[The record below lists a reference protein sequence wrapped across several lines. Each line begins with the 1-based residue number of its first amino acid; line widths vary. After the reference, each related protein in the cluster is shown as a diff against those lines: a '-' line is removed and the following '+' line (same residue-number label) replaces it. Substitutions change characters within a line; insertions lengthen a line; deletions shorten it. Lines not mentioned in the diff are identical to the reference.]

1 MKALQLILTIGFMTA
16 IATTVKADDYASL
29 MEASSSNPVDAT
41 WLITNPSFETGD
53 MQGWTRNPDI
63 TDDIEFGVRDYGM
76 TGKDGRYLFNAYRWW
91 ASSLSVSQTIEA
103 IPSGEYEISAV
114 VATWAGRTVT
124 FSANGKTITSTGIN
138 DATGIPVSMP
148 ITIGNE
154 GKLTIEAGSTA
165 AWWLDGHGDETQTF
179 FKLDNVRLLCK
190 GLFLNGIAQPLP
202 NDNQTPLKANQWYY
216 FDAPFSTQYLLFGN
230 TSGMVWSTD
239 GTSLLDDIQEQA
251 VEKKMTIQRGRIFF
265 KTPQSGATLTIVME
279 RELKEETFTATALNV
294 DGLPQKI
301 LGFIEVNPD
310 GPGSDGTK
318 LISQYLAK
326 KGYDIIGVS
335 EDFNYH
341 GSLMSAL
348 SDDYD
353 SGTVRATL
361 SLWNLNYP
369 FDTDG
374 LNLIWKKNKVSA
386 DNENWTPWTET
397 TNDEGNQYIKKGF
410 RHYDLTIVE
419 GIVIDLYVLH
429 MDAGEAISSRQA
441 QWKQL
446 ATAINAADSK
456 RPKIILGDTNSRWTR
471 EDINTYFTKII
482 NGYTMSD
489 AWVELCRNNIY
500 PNTSMG
506 DITDQSDPANFS
518 NYEVVDKII
527 YLNPSAADTP
537 LLKAESFCI
546 EQDYTY
552 GAVQG
557 TNNTQALGDHR
568 PVVVDFSCTAAGD
581 IRFTLGDV
589 DRNGV
594 IDISDVIVIVNIIL
608 GNSNGEPYLY
618 SRFSADVNQDGFIDI
633 SDVIAVVNIILA
645 M

>member
-1 MKALQLILTIGFMTA
+1 MKALQLLTIGIMTT
-16 IATTVKADDYASL
+16 IAMTTKADDYASL
-29 MEASSSNPVDAT
+29 LEASSANPVDAT

-53 MQGWTRNPDI
+53 MQGWIRNPDVS
-63 TDDIEFGVRDYGM
+63 DDREFGVRDDYGM

-91 ASSLSVSQTIEA
+91 ASTLSVSQTVEA

-124 FSANGKTITSTGIN
+124 FSANGKTVTKTGIN
-138 DATGIPVSMP
+138 DQTGIPVSMP

-165 AWWLDGHGDETQTF
+165 AWWMDGHRDESQTF
-179 FKLDNVRLLCK
+179 FKLDDVRLLCK
-190 GLFLNGIAQPLP
+190 GLFLNGVALPLP
-202 NDNQTPLKANQWYY
+202 NDSQTRLKANQWYY
-216 FDAPFSTQYLLFGN
+216 FDAPFSTQFLLFGN

-239 GTSLLDDIQEQA
+239 STSLLDDIRMQA
-251 VEKKMTIQRGRIFF
+251 VEKRMGIQRGRIYF
-265 KTPQSGATLTIVME
+265 KTPQSDATLEIVME
-279 RELKEETFTATALNV
+279 RELMKETLTAAALNV
-294 DGLPQKI
+294 DGLPQWV
-301 LGFIEVNPD
+301 GFIEVNAN

-341 GSLMSAL
+341 GSLISAL
-348 SDDYD
+348 SDDYG
-353 SGTVRATL
+353 SGVLRATL
-361 SLWNLNYP
+361 NVWDISYP

-374 LNLIWKKNKVSA
+374 LNLLWKKSKVSA
-386 DNENWTPWTET
+386 DNESWTQWTET
-397 TNDEGNQYIKKGF
+397 TNDEGNQLIKKGF
-410 RHYDLTIVE
+410 RHYDLTIGG
-419 GIVIDLYVLH
+419 GIVIDLYVMH
-429 MDAGEAISSRQA
+429 MDAGEATSSRQA
-441 QWKQL
+441 QWQQL
-446 ATAINAADSK
+446 ANAINTANSQ

-471 EDINTYFTKII
+471 EDINAYFTQNI

-489 AWVELCRNNIY
+489 AWVELWRNNIY

-506 DITDQSDPANFS
+506 DITDESDPTNFS

-527 YLNPSAADTP
+527 YLNPTVADTP
-537 LLKAESFCI
+537 QLKAERFHI

-552 GAVQG
+552 GEVQG
-557 TNNTQALGDHR
+557 TDNSKALGDHR
-568 PVVVDFSCTAAGD
+568 PVVVDFTCSSTGD
-581 IRFTLGDV
+581 IRFILGDV
-589 DRNGV
+589 NRSGV

-608 GNSNGEPYLY
+608 GNGSEKPYPY
-618 SRFSADVNQDGFIDI
+618 SRFSADVNQDGAIDI
-633 SDVIAVVNIILA
+633 SDVIAVVNIILN